1 MTKKQTLILAALV
14 AAATFQTALAGDPA
28 SPVPGA
34 VCNLY
39 LGQNGNFSGIAESLP
54 QQPAAATFVDTASDF
69 KACGKKPGI
78 DSYYGMWTGWMKVER
93 GGTCTF
99 VCNGGGIEH
108 KVWINGQV
116 CASGDRQHAFNVD
129 LHPGFNSVK
138 IIFHQSGGQR
148 NLALTYK
155 RAGSLKEPVPFGPEN
170 MFYEE
175 EEE

>member
-1 MTKKQTLILAALV
+1 
-14 AAATFQTALAGDPA
+14 
-28 SPVPGA
+28 
-34 VCNLY
+34 
-39 LGQNGNFSGIAESLP
+39 
-54 QQPAAATFVDTASDF
+54 
-69 KACGKKPGI
+69 
-78 DSYYGMWTGWMKVER
+78 MKVER

-129 LHPGFNSVK
+129 LHPGFNFVK